1 MNHNFAKFAAAAAIT
16 TSLFA
21 SNVFAQDVAPAAEAP
36 VAAAPAAEAPAAE
49 TPAADASTGSATAA
63 SEATAAPETQ
73 AASAPVEEAPAETP
87 VAETPVAEAPAEAPV
102 ASANETPAEVAPAA
116 TAPVAEAPKAE
127 TAAPEKPKEEPA
139 FKLTGNVQAQAI
151 KAVYDNDADN
161 TLDNSFLRANV
172 GGKFSSD
179 DFEAVINIR
188 IFSPAFGYKNVTDV
202 TVDQDGNVK
211 ATKTAQDK
219 ISADTYYAKY
229 KWNSDFGN
237 FSTQFG
243 RFRTDWT
250 VAGNFG
256 TYVDVHLSKRG
267 FLARDY
273 QHDALGIGYDVGVS
287 SFSLLLGTYDS
298 KFDTGYLRAEET
310 LKLGDAKISAAYRG
324 NVLDPIQHTAEVT
337 HRIAGRASYYL
348 LKNLGVYGEVAYIT
362 TGDGE
367 DLTAANAIKPEYAQ
381 GTDYTPFFVG
391 LEIPTAGI
399 LNSFYAE
406 LEYFKD
412 RDELNKDAD
421 ELAWTVSLIKKFGK
435 HSKIQ
440 LSAYSENEI
449 ADVAIAA
456 RFTASIQ

>member
-1 MNHNFAKFAAAAAIT
+1 MNQNFAKLAAAAVIT
-16 TSLFA
+16 TSLFT
-21 SNVFAQDVAPAAEAP
+21 SNVFAQN
-36 VAAAPAAEAPAAE
+36 
-49 TPAADASTGSATAA
+49 TS
-63 SEATAAPETQ
+63 
-73 AASAPVEEAPAETP
+73 
-87 VAETPVAEAPAEAPV
+87 
-102 ASANETPAEVAPAA
+102 
-116 TAPVAEAPKAE
+116 PVAEAPKAE

-161 TLDNSFLRANV
+161 TLDNSFLRANI
-172 GGKFSSD
+172 GGKYNSD
-179 DFEAVINIR
+179 NFEAVINVR
-188 IFSPAFGYKNVTDV
+188 IFSPAFGNKNVTDV
-202 TVDQDGNVK
+202 TTDDKGNVK
-211 ATKTAQDK
+211 VTKTAQDK

-229 KWNSDFGN
+229 KWNPAFGDL
-237 FSTQFG
+237 SVQFG

-273 QHDALGIGYDVGVS
+273 QHDAIGLGFDKGIS
-287 SFSLLLGTYDS
+287 SFSLLLGTYDN

-324 NVLDPIQHTAEVT
+324 NLLDPIQHTAEVS
-337 HRIAGRASYYL
+337 HRIAGRASYYFA
-348 LKNLGVYGEVAYIT
+348 KNLGLYGEVAYIT

-367 DLTAANAIKPEYAQ
+367 NLSAPNGIKSEYAQ
-381 GTDYTPFFVG
+381 GTDYVPFFVG
-391 LEIPTAGI
+391 VEIPTAGI
-399 LNSFYAE
+399 LNSLYAE
-406 LEYFKD
+406 LEYVGD
-412 RDELNKDAD
+412 RDEIQAGAD

-440 LSAYSENEI
+440 LSAYSEKELS
-449 ADVAIAA
+449 DVAIAA

>member
-1 MNHNFAKFAAAAAIT
+1 MNQNFAKLAAAAVIT

-21 SNVFAQDVAPAAEAP
+21 SNVFAQDAAPAAEAP

-49 TPAADASTGSATAA
+49 TSA
-63 SEATAAPETQ
+63 AAP
-73 AASAPVEEAPAETP
+73 AV
-87 VAETPVAEAPAEAPV
+87 ETPVAEAPVAEAP
-102 ASANETPAEVAPAA
+102 AAETSAEAAPAVE
-116 TAPVAEAPKAE
+116 APVAEAPKAE
-127 TAAPEKPKEEPA
+127 AAAPEKAKEEPA

-161 TLDNSFLRANV
+161 TLDNSFLRANI
-172 GGKFSSD
+172 GGKYTSG

-188 IFSPAFGYKNVTDV
+188 IFSPAFGNKVKDGDGKNFSF
-202 TVDQDGNVK
+202 
-211 ATKTAQDK
+211 DK

-229 KWNSDFGN
+229 KWNTGFGDF
-237 FSTQFG
+237 SAQFG

-256 TYVDVHLSKRG
+256 TYVDVHLNKRG

-273 QHDALGIGYDVGVS
+273 QHDALGFGFDKGIS
-287 SFSLLLGTYDS
+287 SFSLLLGTYDN

-310 LKLGDAKISAAYRG
+310 VKLGDAKISAAYRG
-324 NVLDPIQHTAEVT
+324 NLLDPIQHTAEVS
-337 HRIAGRASYYL
+337 HRIAGRASYYFA
-348 LKNLGVYGEVAYIT
+348 KNLGLYGEVAYIT
-362 TGDGE
+362 TDDGE
-367 DLTAANAIKPEYAQ
+367 NLSAPNGIKSEYAQ
-381 GTDYTPFFVG
+381 GTDYVPFFVG
-391 LEIPTAGI
+391 VEIPTAGI

-406 LEYFKD
+406 LEYVGN
-412 RDELNKDAD
+412 RDEIQADAD

-440 LSAYSENEI
+440 LSAYSEKELS
-449 ADVAIAA
+449 DVAIAA

>member
-1 MNHNFAKFAAAAAIT
+1 MNQNFAKLAAAAVIT

-21 SNVFAQDVAPAAEAP
+21 SNVFAQDAAPAAEAP

-49 TPAADASTGSATAA
+49 TSA
-63 SEATAAPETQ
+63 
-73 AASAPVEEAPAETP
+73 VAPA
-87 VAETPVAEAPAEAPV
+87 VETPVAEAPVAEAPA
-102 ASANETPAEVAPAA
+102 AS
-116 TAPVAEAPKAE
+116 APVAEAPAAPAVEAPVAEASKAE
-127 TAAPEKPKEEPA
+127 AAAPEKAKDEPT

-161 TLDNSFLRANV
+161 TLDNSFLRANI
-172 GGKFSSD
+172 GGKFTSG

-188 IFSPAFGYKNVTDV
+188 IFSPAFGNKVKDGDGKNFSF
-202 TVDQDGNVK
+202 
-211 ATKTAQDK
+211 DK

-229 KWNSDFGN
+229 KWNTDFGD
-237 FSTQFG
+237 FSAQFG

-256 TYVDVHLSKRG
+256 TYVDVHLNKRG

-273 QHDALGIGYDVGVS
+273 QHDALGFGFDKGIS
-287 SFSLLLGTYDS
+287 SFSLLLGTYDN

-310 LKLGDAKISAAYRG
+310 VKLGDAKISAAYRG
-324 NVLDPIQHTAEVT
+324 NLLDPIQHTAEVS
-337 HRIAGRASYYL
+337 HRIAGRASYYFA
-348 LKNLGVYGEVAYIT
+348 KNLGLYGEVAYIT

-367 DLTAANAIKPEYAQ
+367 NLSAPNAIKSEYAQ
-381 GTDYTPFFVG
+381 GSDYLPFFVG
-391 LEIPTAGI
+391 VEIPTAGI
-399 LNSFYAE
+399 LNSLYAE
-406 LEYFKD
+406 LEYVGD
-412 RDELNKDAD
+412 RDEIQAGAD

-440 LSAYSENEI
+440 LSAYSEKELS
-449 ADVAIAA
+449 DVAIAA

>member
-1 MNHNFAKFAAAAAIT
+1 MNQNFAKLAAAAVIT

-21 SNVFAQDVAPAAEAP
+21 SNVFAQDAAPAAEAP

-49 TPAADASTGSATAA
+49 TSA
-63 SEATAAPETQ
+63 AAP
-73 AASAPVEEAPAETP
+73 AV
-87 VAETPVAEAPAEAPV
+87 ETPVAEAPVAEAP
-102 ASANETPAEVAPAA
+102 AAETSAEAAPAVE
-116 TAPVAEAPKAE
+116 APVAEAPKAE
-127 TAAPEKPKEEPA
+127 TVAPEKAKEEPA

-161 TLDNSFLRANV
+161 TLDNSFLRANI
-172 GGKFSSD
+172 GGKFTSG

-188 IFSPAFGYKNVTDV
+188 IFSPAFGNKVKDGDGKNFSF
-202 TVDQDGNVK
+202 
-211 ATKTAQDK
+211 DK

-229 KWNSDFGN
+229 KWNTDFGD
-237 FSTQFG
+237 FSAQFG

-256 TYVDVHLSKRG
+256 TYVDVHLNKRG

-273 QHDALGIGYDVGVS
+273 QHDALGFGFDKGIS
-287 SFSLLLGTYDS
+287 SFSLLLGTYDN

-310 LKLGDAKISAAYRG
+310 VKLGDAKISAAYRG
-324 NVLDPIQHTAEVT
+324 NLLDPIQHTAEVS
-337 HRIAGRASYYL
+337 HRIAGRASYYFA
-348 LKNLGVYGEVAYIT
+348 KNLGLYGEVAYIT

-367 DLTAANAIKPEYAQ
+367 NLSAPNGIKSEYAQ
-381 GTDYTPFFVG
+381 GTDYVPFFVG
-391 LEIPTAGI
+391 VEIPTAGI
-399 LNSFYAE
+399 LNSLYAE
-406 LEYFKD
+406 LEYVGD
-412 RDELNKDAD
+412 RDEIQAGAD

-440 LSAYSENEI
+440 LSAYSEKELS
-449 ADVAIAA
+449 DVAIAA

>member
-1 MNHNFAKFAAAAAIT
+1 MNQNFAKLAAAAVIT

-21 SNVFAQDVAPAAEAP
+21 SNVFAQDAAPAAETP

-49 TPAADASTGSATAA
+49 TSA
-63 SEATAAPETQ
+63 AAP
-73 AASAPVEEAPAETP
+73 AV
-87 VAETPVAEAPAEAPV
+87 ETPVAEAPVAEAPAAETSAEAAPAVEAPV
-102 ASANETPAEVAPAA
+102 AEV
-116 TAPVAEAPKAE
+116 PKAE
-127 TAAPEKPKEEPA
+127 AAAPEKAKEEPA

-161 TLDNSFLRANV
+161 TLDNSFLRANI
-172 GGKFSSD
+172 GGKYTSG

-188 IFSPAFGYKNVTDV
+188 IFSPAFGNKVKDGDGKNFSF
-202 TVDQDGNVK
+202 
-211 ATKTAQDK
+211 DK

-229 KWNSDFGN
+229 KWNTGFGDF
-237 FSTQFG
+237 SAQFG

-256 TYVDVHLSKRG
+256 TYVDVHLNKRG

-273 QHDALGIGYDVGVS
+273 QHDALGFGFDKGIS
-287 SFSLLLGTYDS
+287 SFSLLLGTYDN

-310 LKLGDAKISAAYRG
+310 VKLGDAKISAAYRG
-324 NVLDPIQHTAEVT
+324 NLLDPIQHTAEVS
-337 HRIAGRASYYL
+337 HRIAGRASYYFA
-348 LKNLGVYGEVAYIT
+348 KNLGLYGEVAYIT

-367 DLTAANAIKPEYAQ
+367 NLSAPNGIKSEYAQ
-381 GTDYTPFFVG
+381 GTDYVPFFVG
-391 LEIPTAGI
+391 VEIPTAGI
-399 LNSFYAE
+399 LNSLYAE
-406 LEYFKD
+406 LEYVGD
-412 RDELNKDAD
+412 RDEIQAGAD

-440 LSAYSENEI
+440 LSAYSEKELS
-449 ADVAIAA
+449 DVAIAA

>member
-1 MNHNFAKFAAAAAIT
+1 MNQNFAKLAAAAVIT

-21 SNVFAQDVAPAAEAP
+21 SNVFAQ
-36 VAAAPAAEAPAAE
+36 
-49 TPAADASTGSATAA
+49 
-63 SEATAAPETQ
+63 
-73 AASAPVEEAPAETP
+73 
-87 VAETPVAEAPAEAPV
+87 
-102 ASANETPAEVAPAA
+102 
-116 TAPVAEAPKAE
+116 EAPKAE
-127 TAAPEKPKEEPA
+127 AAAPEKPKEEPA

-161 TLDNSFLRANV
+161 TLDNSFLRANI
-172 GGKFSSD
+172 GGKFTSG

-188 IFSPAFGYKNVTDV
+188 IFSPVFGNKVKDGDGKNFSF
-202 TVDQDGNVK
+202 
-211 ATKTAQDK
+211 DK

-229 KWNSDFGN
+229 KWNTDFGD
-237 FSTQFG
+237 FSAQFG

-256 TYVDVHLSKRG
+256 TYVDVHLNKRG

-273 QHDALGIGYDVGVS
+273 QHDALGFGFDKGIS
-287 SFSLLLGTYDS
+287 SFSLLLGTYDN

-310 LKLGDAKISAAYRG
+310 VKLGDAKISAAYRG

-337 HRIAGRASYYL
+337 HRVAGRASYYL

-367 DLTAANAIKPEYAQ
+367 NLSVSNAIKPEYAQ
-381 GTDYTPFFVG
+381 GTDYLPFFVG
-391 LEIPTAGI
+391 VEIPTAGI
-399 LNSFYAE
+399 LNSLYAE
-406 LEYFKD
+406 LEYVAD
-412 RDELNKDAD
+412 RDEIQAGAD
-421 ELAWTVSLIKKFGK
+421 ELAWTVSLIKKLGK

-440 LSAYSENEI
+440 LSAYSENEVS
-449 ADVAIAA
+449 DVAIAA